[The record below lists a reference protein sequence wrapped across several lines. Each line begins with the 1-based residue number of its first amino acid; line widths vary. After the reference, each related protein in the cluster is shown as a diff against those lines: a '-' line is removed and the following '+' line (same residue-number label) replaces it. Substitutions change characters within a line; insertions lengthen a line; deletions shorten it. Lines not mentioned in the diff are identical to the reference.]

1 MVNRVVV
8 LLLAFAAVRG
18 LFAADLTVKVNDK
31 GYLDAQGFSVFL
43 YDSTYH
49 PVFVDQKN
57 TAMEMILEGQR
68 IATNGDVRLTPTPEQ
83 WDLVATLNGR
93 HADKASNTL
102 SADLAFPTFGLSYTM
117 DVAAEPGGV
126 RVSIN
131 LSKPLPEGLAGRAG
145 FNLEFLPSI
154 YMGKAYLV
162 DGTKA
167 GIFPRTPDD
176 AMVKVLPLPD
186 EPKKAYYLED
196 WDKAKGYT
204 QPLPFAT
211 GKSMTLGVDDA
222 RARVNVV
229 SDTADLMLFDGRD
242 RAQNGWF
249 VLRSLI
255 PAGKTTGA
263 IVWHIRPD
271 VQPNWTRPP
280 MIAHSQ
286 VGYAPGFAKEAVLEL
301 DPKYTGPKTATVL
314 RLTEDGSYKQAFAG
328 PITPSVPWLRY
339 VYSKFDFSPV
349 KEPGLYV
356 IEYDGQ
362 RTAPFPIAENA
373 YANIWQDSLDH
384 HLAEQ
389 MDHVSVREAYRVWH
403 GASHLDDGRLAP
415 VVGEQF
421 DGWNQGTATDGKWKG
436 GDHIPGMNVGGW
448 YDAGDFDL
456 EEPAQ
461 LSVIQSLALAYRAF
475 NLKYDELT
483 VDEPT
488 RNVEMHRPDGV
499 PDTVEQVK
507 HGAVLILAQFHEL
520 GHSIRGTHEPDLRQ
534 YTHLGDGAS
543 KTDGRIYDPK
553 LGPNEVKGDYSGR
566 PDDRWIFST
575 TNPTLQWNAVAA
587 LAAAADVLRG
597 WDDALADDCLRT
609 AMKAWKDEKAH
620 PTPSG
625 GGRGPAGAA
634 GVLAASQGVL
644 GAAGAH
650 PTNVPSG
657 GAAHPG
663 GAAAQPSTGSP
674 MSGAPVLSNSD
685 EAFGQESSAG
695 ARDWAAA
702 LELTIAT
709 HGAEPYR
716 SRLRELFPEV
726 ITPQQMGLRGW
737 TAVRA
742 LPYLDA
748 GAKAQMRAAV
758 VTYVAGLDTQLA
770 ATPFGVPPSLGTWG
784 GSGAVVDMAIRMYF
798 LHEAFPDVVSSAYTL
813 RAVNYILGTHPVSS
827 TSYVAGVGTVSK
839 TKTYS
844 NNRGDNS
851 YIPGAV
857 IPGYIVIKPDF
868 PECIDDFG
876 FLWFEDEAARRRH
889 HSPRHLQHRRR
900 RQLPERHNP
909 PLQSDRLHPGP
920 TGHRSMDQSAHRP
933 SQRVQAH
940 PCSPQRHPPQ
950 AQQVNRKP
958 IATKDTFHASLAL
971 SLPSRSSPRRVLCLP
986 VTPRPR
992 R

>member
-1 MVNRVVV
+1 MLTLIRVCV
-8 LLLAFAAVRG
+8 LLALTSG
-18 LFAADLTVKVNDK
+18 PCLFAADFAMKVNDK
-31 GYLDAQGFSVFL
+31 NYLDTQGFSVFL

-57 TAMEMILEGQR
+57 TAMEMILHGQR
-68 IATNGDVRLTPTPEQ
+68 IATNGDVRLMPTPEQ
-83 WDLVATLNGR
+83 WDLVATLKGR
-93 HADKASNTL
+93 HADKANNRLT
-102 SADLAFPTFGLSYTM
+102 ADLAFPTFDLSYTLE
-117 DVAAEPGGV
+117 VEAEPGGV
-126 RVSIN
+126 KVSIN
-131 LSKPLPEGLAGRAG
+131 LDKPLPEKLAGRAG

-176 AMVKVLPLPD
+176 PMVKVLPLPD

-204 QPLPFAT
+204 QPLPFAE
-211 GKSMTLGVDDA
+211 GKSITLGVDDSL
-222 RARVNVV
+222 ARVNVL
-229 SDTADLMLFDGRD
+229 SDTANLMLFDGRD

-271 VQPNWTRPP
+271 VIPNWTRPP

-286 VGYAPGFAKEAVLEL
+286 VGYAPDFSKVAVLEL
-301 DPKYTGPKTATVL
+301 DPKYSGPQTAKVL
-314 RLTEDGSYKQAFAG
+314 RLTEDGSYKQVFEG
-328 PITPSVPWLRY
+328 PITPSTPWLRY
-339 VYSKFDFSPV
+339 VYSKFDFTPV
-349 KEPGLYV
+349 KDPGLYV
-356 IEYDGQ
+356 IEYADQ
-362 RTAPFPIAENA
+362 RTAPFPISKDA

-384 HLAEQ
+384 HIAEQ

-421 DGWNQGTATDGKWKG
+421 DGWNQATATDGKYKG

-475 NLKYDELT
+475 DLKYDELT
-483 VDEPT
+483 VDEGT

-507 HGAVLILAQFHEL
+507 HGAVLILAQFHNI

-575 TNPTLQWNAVAA
+575 TNPYFQWNAIAA
-587 LAAAADVLRG
+587 LAAAADVLKG
-597 WDDALADDCLRT
+597 YDDALAKDCLET
-609 AMKAWKDEKAH
+609 AIKAWNDEKAH
-620 PTPSG
+620 PTP
-625 GGRGPAGAA
+625 PAGRPYGAEA
-634 GVLAASQGVL
+634 PDGALGGGVLAASQG
-644 GAAGAH
+644 GASHSGRGSTA
-650 PTNVPSG
+650 PT
-657 GAAHPG
+657 A
-663 GAAAQPSTGSP
+663 
-674 MSGAPVLSNSD
+674 SGASGPQT
-685 EAFGQESSAG
+685 AAPAGRGGFGVGQ
-695 ARDWAAA
+695 DWAAA

-709 HGAEPYR
+709 HGAEPYK
-716 SRLRELFPEV
+716 SRLKELFPQV
-726 ITPQQMGLRGW
+726 ITPQQMDFRGW

-748 GAKAQMRAAV
+748 GAKEQMRDAV
-758 VTYVAGLDTQLA
+758 KTYMAGADKQLD

-798 LHEAFPDVVSSAYTL
+798 LHKAFPDLVGPEYTL
-813 RAVNYILGTHPVSS
+813 RAVNYVLGTHPVSS

-844 NNRGDNS
+844 NNRADNA

-857 IPGYIVIKPDF
+857 IPGYIIIKPDF

-876 FLWFEDEAARRRH
+876 FLWFEDEAVVA
-889 HSPRHLQHRRR
+889 
-900 RQLPERHNP
+900 
-909 PLQSDRLHPGP
+909 G
-920 TGHRSMDQSAHRP
+920 SA
-933 SQRVQAH
+933 SWVVAGN
-940 PCSPQRHPPQ
+940 
-950 AQQVNRKP
+950 AADA
-958 IATKDTFHASLAL
+958 ITKE
-971 SLPSRSSPRRVLCLP
+971 SR
-986 VTPRPR
+986 
-992 R
+992 